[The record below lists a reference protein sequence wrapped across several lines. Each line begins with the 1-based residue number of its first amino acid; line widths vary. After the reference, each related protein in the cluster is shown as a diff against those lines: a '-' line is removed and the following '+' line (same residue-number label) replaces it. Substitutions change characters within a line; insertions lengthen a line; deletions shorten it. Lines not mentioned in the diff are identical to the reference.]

1 MTFFLF
7 LHENEEAVVRRPPP
21 YPLPGVLHGQAG
33 SGPASHP
40 TSTTH
45 TVITSPHGQELRG
58 VLHPPGQAADV
69 DQAVLVDADVHEGAE
84 VDDVAQL

>member
-21 YPLPGVLHGQAG
+21 YPSRG
-33 SGPASHP
+33 SFMVRPIRPRFSS